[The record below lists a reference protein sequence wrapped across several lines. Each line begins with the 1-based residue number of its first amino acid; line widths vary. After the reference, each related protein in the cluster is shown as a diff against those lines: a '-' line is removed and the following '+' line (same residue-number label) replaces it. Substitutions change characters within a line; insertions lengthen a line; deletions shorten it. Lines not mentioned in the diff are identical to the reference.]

1 MSKENNIYLYM
12 YSASCEIDQNIA
24 VKSSYKSHMG
34 LVLKRETRYTNTSLT
49 CCDDVW
55 LWDSK

>member
-24 VKSSYKSHMG
+24 VKSSYKSRMG
-34 LVLKRETRYTNTSLT
+34 LVLKRGTRYTNTSLT
-49 CCDDVW
+49 CCDDGW
-55 LWDSK
+55 L

>member
-34 LVLKRETRYTNTSLT
+34 LVLERETRYTNTSLT
-49 CCDDVW
+49 CCDDVR
-55 LWDSK
+55 L

>member
-1 MSKENNIYLYM
+1 MSKGNNIYLYM
-12 YSASCEIDQNIA
+12 YSASCEIDENIA
-24 VKSSYKSHMG
+24 VKSSYKSG

-55 LWDSK
+55 L